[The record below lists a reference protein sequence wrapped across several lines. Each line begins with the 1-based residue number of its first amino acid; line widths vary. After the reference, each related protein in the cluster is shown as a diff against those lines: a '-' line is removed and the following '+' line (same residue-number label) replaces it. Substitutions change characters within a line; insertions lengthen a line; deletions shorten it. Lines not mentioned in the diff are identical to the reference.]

1 MRSLSLKW
9 RILLVALLPAGL
21 LAIALGSFFISARLD
36 EVSNALRDR
45 VQAIARQMA
54 PAAEYGVFTG
64 NRDLLKWL
72 SDSAAKEADVSLVMI
87 TDSAGQVLAASG
99 DVSKQTLLAE
109 QPKSVTW
116 GVLDYSDVLYYS
128 APIYQTP
135 TPSDALTAEALG
147 RPATAN
153 TPKPSRQIGW
163 VSIFMSKATS
173 LARRDQIVVF
183 GTSLMLV
190 CLGVTAFV
198 ALRMTERLSR
208 RVTGVVSA
216 LDRITKGDLDTRLET
231 LSGGTGE
238 GDEIEAIGRH
248 INSMAVSL
256 KSAQENLQEKIDS
269 ATKVISYQ
277 ASHDTLTGLVNR
289 REFEIRLDRALTSA
303 REQARTHAL
312 CFMDLDQFKIV
323 NDTCGHNAG
332 DELLRQIALQ
342 LRQKVR
348 EGDTLA
354 RIGGDEFTLLLENCS
369 LEDAF
374 QVATQLRETLQA
386 FRFVW
391 QDKVF
396 AIAASIGLVAINKNS
411 ESVAALLSQA
421 DAACYTAKDMGRNRV
436 YIFNEDDEAR
446 SSRLGAMEWVNQ
458 INRAFDEQRFVLYG
472 QLIKPV
478 GAGGDSNPRY
488 EVLLRMRGDEREPIL
503 PMAFIP
509 AAERFNQMQAIDRWV
524 IRQSLHLLKQVT
536 ATREG
541 AKVSFSVNLSGAS
554 LCDER
559 FGQFLQEQFAYFA
572 VPSQQVCFEITETAA
587 ITNLTHAINLIRE
600 FKKSGC
606 KFVLDDFGS
615 GLSSF
620 SYLKNLPVDGI
631 KIDGAFVRGI
641 ARDPMDFSMVEAI
654 NKIGHVM
661 GLTTTAEFV
670 ESAAIYGKLQE
681 IGVDYVQGHWVHE
694 PAPLAEEFAAMS
706 KRGEPVLKL
715 VADNP
720 NPVSRR

>member
-1 MRSLSLKW
+1 M
-9 RILLVALLPAGL
+9 
-21 LAIALGSFFISARLD
+21 
-36 EVSNALRDR
+36 
-45 VQAIARQMA
+45 
-54 PAAEYGVFTG
+54 
-64 NRDLLKWL
+64 
-72 SDSAAKEADVSLVMI
+72 
-87 TDSAGQVLAASG
+87 
-99 DVSKQTLLAE
+99 
-109 QPKSVTW
+109 
-116 GVLDYSDVLYYS
+116 
-128 APIYQTP
+128 
-135 TPSDALTAEALG
+135 
-147 RPATAN
+147 
-153 TPKPSRQIGW
+153 
-163 VSIFMSKATS
+163 
-173 LARRDQIVVF
+173 
-183 GTSLMLV
+183 
-190 CLGVTAFV
+190 V

-208 RVTGVVSA
+208 RVTGVVA
-216 LDRITKGDLDTRLET
+216 VLDRITKGDLETRVD
-231 LSGGTGE
+231 SPAGGAE
-238 GDEIEAIGRH
+238 GDEIETIGRH
-248 INSMAVSL
+248 INTMAVSL
-256 KSAQENLQEKIDS
+256 KAAQENLQEKIDS

-289 REFEIRLDRALTSA
+289 REFEARLERALTSA
-303 REQARTHAL
+303 REQSRTHAL
-312 CFMDLDQFKIV
+312 CFIDLDQFKIV

-374 QVATQLRETLQA
+374 QVASQLRETLQA

-396 AIAASIGLVAINKNS
+396 AIAASIGLVAINKTS

-446 SSRLGAMEWVNQ
+446 SSRLGAMEWVGH

-472 QLIKPV
+472 QQIKPI
-478 GAGGDSNPRY
+478 GASADGQRQY
-488 EVLLRMRGDEREPIL
+488 EVLLRMRGDEGEAIL

-524 IRQSLHLLKQVT
+524 IRQSLHLLKQVVS
-536 ATREG
+536 TREG
-541 AKVSFSVNLSGAS
+541 AKVSFSLNLSGAS

-606 KFVLDDFGS
+606 KFVLDDFGA

-641 ARDPMDFSMVEAI
+641 ANDPMDFSMVEAI

-670 ESAAIYGKLQE
+670 EDAAILAKLQG
-681 IGVDYVQGHWVHE
+681 IGVDYAQGNWVHE
-694 PAPLAEEFAAMS
+694 PVPLTEEFAAMS

-720 NPVSRR
+720 NPVTRR

>member
-1 MRSLSLKW
+1 MRGLSLKW

-21 LAIALGSFFISARLD
+21 LALALGSFFINARLE

-87 TDSAGQVLAASG
+87 TDATGQVLSASG
-99 DVSKQTLLAE
+99 DMSKQTLLAE

-135 TPSDALTAEALG
+135 SPSDPLTAEALG
-147 RPATAN
+147 RAAGTQA
-153 TPKPSRQIGW
+153 PKQSRQIGW

-173 LARRDQIVVF
+173 LARRDQILVL
-183 GTSLMLV
+183 GGSLMLA
-190 CLGVTAFV
+190 CLGMTALV
-198 ALRMTERLSR
+198 ALRMAERLSR

-216 LDRITKGDLDTRLET
+216 LDRITKGDLETRLEVST
-231 LSGGTGE
+231 DDA
-238 GDEIEAIGRH
+238 GDEVEKIGRH
-248 INSMAVSL
+248 INTMAVSL
-256 KSAQENLQEKIDS
+256 KAAQENLQEKIDS
-269 ATKVISYQ
+269 ATEVISYQ

-289 REFEIRLDRALTSA
+289 REFEVRLERALNSA
-303 REQARTHAL
+303 REQGRTHAL
-312 CFMDLDQFKIV
+312 CFIDLDQFKIV

-396 AIAASIGLVAINKNS
+396 AIAASIGLVAINKTS
-411 ESVAALLSQA
+411 ESVVSLLSQA

-458 INRAFDEQRFVLYG
+458 INRAFDEQRFVLFG

-478 GAGGDSNPRY
+478 EPTGDGHIRY
-488 EVLLRMRGDEREPIL
+488 EVLLRMRSEEGEPIL

-509 AAERFNQMQAIDRWV
+509 AAERFNQMQALDRWV
-524 IRQSLHLLKQVT
+524 IRQSFHLLKQIA

-541 AKVSFSVNLSGAS
+541 AKVSFSLNLSGAS

-572 VPSQQVCFEITETAA
+572 VPSHQICFEITETAA

-606 KFVLDDFGS
+606 KFVLDDFGA

-641 ARDPMDFSMVEAI
+641 AHDQMDFSMVEAI

-670 ESAAIYGKLQE
+670 EDAAIFAKLQS
-681 IGVDYVQGHWVHE
+681 IGVDYAQGNWVHV
-694 PAPLAEEFAAMS
+694 PVPLAEEFAAMS
-706 KRGEPVLKL
+706 KRGDPVLKL

>member
-1 MRSLSLKW
+1 
-9 RILLVALLPAGL
+9 
-21 LAIALGSFFISARLD
+21 
-36 EVSNALRDR
+36 
-45 VQAIARQMA
+45 
-54 PAAEYGVFTG
+54 
-64 NRDLLKWL
+64 
-72 SDSAAKEADVSLVMI
+72 
-87 TDSAGQVLAASG
+87 
-99 DVSKQTLLAE
+99 
-109 QPKSVTW
+109 
-116 GVLDYSDVLYYS
+116 
-128 APIYQTP
+128 
-135 TPSDALTAEALG
+135 
-147 RPATAN
+147 
-153 TPKPSRQIGW
+153 
-163 VSIFMSKATS
+163 
-173 LARRDQIVVF
+173 
-183 GTSLMLV
+183 
-190 CLGVTAFV
+190 
-198 ALRMTERLSR
+198 
-208 RVTGVVSA
+208 
-216 LDRITKGDLDTRLET
+216 
-231 LSGGTGE
+231 
-238 GDEIEAIGRH
+238 
-248 INSMAVSL
+248 MAVSL
-256 KSAQENLQEKIDS
+256 KAAQENLQEKIDS

-289 REFEIRLDRALTSA
+289 REFELRLDRALTSA

-312 CFMDLDQFKIV
+312 CFIDLDQFKIV
-323 NDTCGHNAG
+323 NDTCGHSAG

-354 RIGGDEFTLLLENCS
+354 RIGGDEFTLLLQNCT

-391 QDKVF
+391 QNKVF
-396 AIAASIGLVAINKNS
+396 AIAASIGLVAINKGS

-446 SSRLGAMEWVNQ
+446 SSRVGAMEWVSQ
-458 INRAFDEQRFVLYG
+458 INRAFDEERFVLFG
-472 QLIKPV
+472 QRIKPV
-478 GAGGDSNPRY
+478 SPGRGDSYRQY
-488 EVLLRMRGDEREPIL
+488 EVLLRMRGDEGEAIL

-509 AAERFNQMQAIDRWV
+509 AAERFNQMQAVDRWV

-559 FGQFLQEQFAYFA
+559 FAQFLQEQFAYFA
-572 VPSQQVCFEITETAA
+572 VPSQHVCFEITETAA
-587 ITNLTHAINLIRE
+587 ITNLTQAINLIRE
-600 FKKSGC
+600 FKKLGC
-606 KFVLDDFGS
+606 RFVLDDFGA

-641 ARDPMDFSMVEAI
+641 AHDQMDFSMVEAI

-670 ESAAIYGKLQE
+670 EDGAIFGKLQG
-681 IGVDYVQGHWVHE
+681 IGVDYAQGNWLHVPVALTE
-694 PAPLAEEFAAMS
+694 ELAEMT
-706 KRGEPVLKL
+706 KRGETALKL

-720 NPVSRR
+720 NPVPRR

>member
-1 MRSLSLKW
+1 MRSWNLKW
-9 RILLVALLPAGL
+9 RILIVALLPASL
-21 LAIALGSFFISARLD
+21 LALALGSFFISARLD

-72 SDSAAKEADVSLVMI
+72 ADSAAKESDVSLVMI
-87 TDSAGQVLAASG
+87 TDAAGQVLVSSG
-99 DVSKQTLLAE
+99 DTGKQTLLAE

-116 GVLDYSDVLYYS
+116 GVLDYADVLYYS

-147 RPATAN
+147 QPAAAGA
-153 TPKPSRQIGW
+153 PKQSRQIGW

-173 LARRDQIVVF
+173 LARRDQILAF
-183 GTSLMLV
+183 GGSLMLA
-190 CLGVTAFV
+190 CLGITAFV
-198 ALRMTERLSR
+198 ALRMAERLSR
-208 RVTGVVSA
+208 RVTGVVTA
-216 LDRITKGDLDTRLET
+216 LDRITKGDLETRLDAT
-231 LSGGTGE
+231 E
-238 GDEIEAIGRH
+238 GDEIETIGRH
-248 INSMAVSL
+248 INTMAVSL
-256 KSAQENLQEKIDS
+256 KAAQENLQEKIDS

-289 REFEIRLDRALTSA
+289 REFELRLDRALTSA

-312 CFMDLDQFKIV
+312 CFIDLDQFKIV

-374 QVATQLRETLQA
+374 QVSTQLRETLQA

-396 AIAASIGLVAINKNS
+396 AIAASIGLVAINKSS

-446 SSRLGAMEWVNQ
+446 SSRVGAMEWVGQ
-458 INRAFDEQRFVLYG
+458 INRAFDEQRFVLFG
-472 QLIKPV
+472 QQIKPV
-478 GAGGDSNPRY
+478 GSGGDGYRQY
-488 EVLLRMRGDEREPIL
+488 EVLLRMRGEEGEAIL

-524 IRQSLHLLKQVT
+524 IRQSLNLLKQVT

-559 FGQFLQEQFAYFA
+559 FAQFLQEQFAYFA

-587 ITNLTHAINLIRE
+587 ITNLTQAINLIRE

-606 KFVLDDFGS
+606 KFVLDDFGA

-641 ARDPMDFSMVEAI
+641 AHDEMDFSMVEAI

-670 ESAAIYGKLQE
+670 EDAAIFNKLQG
-681 IGVDYVQGHWVHE
+681 IGVDYVQGNWVHV
-694 PAPLAEEFAAMS
+694 PVPLTEEFAAMS
-706 KRGEPVLKL
+706 KRGEAVLKL

-720 NPVSRR
+720 NPVARR